1 LSKIFIAILRSGL
14 LPARQEADAKRP
26 EAGLV
31 FAVPVPALALPRFRF
46 YGFDLSRRFG
56 STPGELANIRRAEG
70 SGKPGEKPEFLLCA
84 RAETG
89 AG

>member
-1 LSKIFIAILRSGL
+1 MLSGPRRGSSLPCRSLRWYYPDSGST
-14 LPARQEADAKRP
+14 
-26 EAGLV
+26 GLISA
-31 FAVPVPALALPRFRF
+31 AV
-46 YGFDLSRRFG
+46 SG